1 MSVASITYAPPPLIH
16 FRRRPSNRAI
26 AMMIIGAISFAV
38 GALYVFYNLWIAGH
52 ASFNTSSDMA
62 WGAPI
67 AFYLFFLLT
76 SSGMSMLASL
86 DSVFGVRLFHP
97 VAKRMV
103 FLSIC
108 CLIAGFSILALEIG
122 RPFRMLWA
130 LPLSLQVRSPMWWM
144 GVFYSLD
151 LILLIVKFWLLH
163 RGRWHDRITHWV
175 SNVSFVVSVAAPG
188 TLGLVFGMMAMR
200 LAWFSPIM
208 PMYFILIGFTSG
220 IAFLM
225 FFASILPHDLTKDLT
240 QAMNRLFDETLPR
253 LFFITLLAVIGMR
266 GGQIITSLWSSYDGM
281 DAHWLA
287 LRSELFWVEIVLGLA
302 IPVALMAFD
311 GVRRQRLVQA
321 VAGLSYMIG
330 MFAGRLEFLIN
341 GQQVPLFKGTWTGYV
356 DYWPSMTEWMLVPVG
371 IGLFLLMYGAGSW
384 LLTLW
389 DAPQP
394 EPSHLAPRNAELQ

>member
-1 MSVASITYAPPPLIH
+1 MSVTSTSYAPPPLIH

-26 AMMIIGAISFAV
+26 AIMILGVISFAV
-38 GALYVFYNLWIAGH
+38 STPYVFYRLWTEGH
-52 ASFNTSSDMA
+52 AAFNTSSDMA

-76 SSGMSMLASL
+76 SSGMSILTSL
-86 DSVFGVRLFHP
+86 DTVFGMRLFYP
-97 VAKRMV
+97 VTKRMV

-130 LPLSLQVRSPMWWM
+130 LPFSFQFHSPMWWM

-163 RGRWHDRITHWV
+163 RGRWHDRVTHWL
-175 SNVSFVVSVAAPG
+175 SIASFAVSVAAPG

-200 LAWFSPIM
+200 QAWFSPIM

-240 QAMNRLFDETLPR
+240 PAMNRLFSETLPR
-253 LFFITLLAVIGMR
+253 LFFITLLAVMGMR
-266 GGQIITSLWSSYDGM
+266 FGQIITNLWSNFDGM

-287 LRSELFWVEIVLGLA
+287 LNSPLYWVEIVPGLI
-302 IPVALMAFD
+302 IPAALMALD
-311 GVRRQRLVQA
+311 SLRRQRLVQA
-321 VAGLSYMIG
+321 IAGLAFMIG
-330 MFAGRLEFLIN
+330 MFTGRLEFLIN
-341 GQQVPLFKGTWTGYV
+341 GQKVPLFKGSWAGYV
-356 DYWPSMTEWMLVPVG
+356 DYWPSATEWMMVPVG
-371 IGLFLLMYGAGSW
+371 VGVFLMLYGAGCW

-389 DAPQP
+389 DTGAS
-394 EPSHLAPRNAELQ
+394 EHA